1 MLKRSPV
8 SVKPVKRPD
17 PGKKEQV
24 GASIHNEL
32 EEWPRVLE
40 YLQSSGK
47 MKVYAYL
54 IGTRCYLVDDSTA
67 IVVVGCDEQL
77 KKNILCRRESI
88 EAVKE
93 ALNKVTGISLKVK
106 VRDEAEMGLA
116 AQDES
121 GTDPVLEKVK
131 RFAMDNGLKLDIKE

>member
-1 MLKRSPV
+1 MQER
-8 SVKPVKRPD
+8 D
-17 PGKKEQV
+17 
-24 GASIHNEL
+24 
-32 EEWPRVLE
+32 
-40 YLQSSGK
+40 
-47 MKVYAYL
+47 
-54 IGTRCYLVDDSTA
+54 
-67 IVVVGCDEQL
+67 
-77 KKNILCRRESI
+77 I